1 MLKLGVL
8 WSLIKFKGK
17 PHYLEKLVKINVPV
31 EDDGVVVGGALGVPR
46 DLPLTP
52 FGLRFRV

>member
-1 MLKLGVL
+1 MKV
-8 WSLIKFKGK
+8 
-17 PHYLEKLVKINVPV
+17 NVPV
-31 EDDGVVVGGALGVPR
+31 EDDGVVVGGGALGVPR